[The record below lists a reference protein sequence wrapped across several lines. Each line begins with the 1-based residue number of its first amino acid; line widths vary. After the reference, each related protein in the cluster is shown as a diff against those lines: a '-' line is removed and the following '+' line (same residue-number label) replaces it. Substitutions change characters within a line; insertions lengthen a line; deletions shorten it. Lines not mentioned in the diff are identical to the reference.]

1 MASQATVADSG
12 SLASVAGSKQRSAVG
27 TLGAIL
33 TGALVLLGLAAFIPT
48 NTTSLASR
56 PRPANSYES
65 ALLLAKEIQRADS
78 GAAPEGKTVV
88 RVHGQRTP
96 RVIVFFHGLTN
107 SPRQYKALSDS
118 VYNDGANVIIPRLAW
133 HGLTGGTASNLGK
146 MTADSLTRI
155 ADLAVNAATG
165 LGDTVIVFG
174 VSLGGVL
181 TSWVAQ
187 NRPIDRAVIASPALG
202 LSHLSTTLQTPAM
215 NMMLRVPN
223 YSRNDPP
230 DTLRPDR
237 TLGWSTR
244 GVGEMLKL
252 GTSVR
257 RAADHKAPVARDIR
271 VLANLSDMTVNR
283 SAIDELVDHWQQKGA
298 PVHYYE
304 LADTLK
310 LPHDIVD
317 PDEATARTNLSDPI
331 ILALI
336 RGGTPSSTQGV
347 RVIPRVP
354 ERQ

>member
-1 MASQATVADSG
+1 MASQATVTDNG
-12 SLASVAGSKQRSAVG
+12 SLGLVAGSKRPSAMS

-33 TGALVLLGLAAFIPT
+33 TGALILLGLAAFIPT
-48 NTTSLASR
+48 NTNTLASR
-56 PRPANSYES
+56 QQPASSYES
-65 ALLLAKEIQRADS
+65 ALLLAKELQRSDS
-78 GAAPEGKTVV
+78 DATPEGKTVV

-96 RVIVFFHGLTN
+96 RVVVFFHGLTN
-107 SPRQYKALSDS
+107 SPRQYRALADS
-118 VYNDGANVIIPRLAW
+118 VYNDGSNVIIPRLAW
-133 HGLTGGTASNLGK
+133 HGLAGGTASNLGK
-146 MTADSLTRI
+146 MTADDLTRI
-155 ADLAVNAATG
+155 ADLTVNAATG

-187 NRPIDRAVIASPALG
+187 NRTVDRAVIASPALG

-215 NMMLRVPN
+215 NVMLRAPN
-223 YSRNDPP
+223 YSKKDPP

-252 GTSVR
+252 GTAVR
-257 RAADHKAPVARDIR
+257 RGADDKAPLARDIR
-271 VLANLSDMTVNR
+271 VISNLGDMTVNR
-283 SAIDELVDHWQQKGA
+283 SAIDELVDHWQQKGGA
-298 PVHYYE
+298 VHYYE
-304 LADTLK
+304 LADSLK

-317 PDEATARTNLSDPI
+317 PDETTGRTNISDPI

-336 RGGTPSSTQGV
+336 RGGMPPAIQGV